1 MLFLFYDTQVFYML
15 NFSELSLSPLLYY
28 PHKPFWRTILKFDRS
43 WNLYQSDSLTI
54 GDNRLCQQLGQINY
68 FVVHRLK
75 HFFWYQIKSKL
86 MLSLHFFSNGNV
98 LEKLSVCVSEVWQ
111 YKLIILGGLW
121 SEQAWVIL
129 NRIEVTTGVRF
140 KHKMYLVKFS

>member
-15 NFSELSLSPLLYY
+15 NFSELTLSPLLCY
-28 PHKPFWRTILKFDRS
+28 PHKPFWRTILRFDQS

-54 GDNRLCQQLGQINY
+54 GDNRLCQQLGHINC
-68 FVVHRLK
+68 FVVYRLK

-98 LEKLSVCVSEVWQ
+98 LVKLSVCVSEVWQ
-111 YKLIILGGLW
+111 YKLIIFGGLW
-121 SEQAWVIL
+121 SAASLSHSQL
-129 NRIEVTTGVRF
+129 HRSHNRGSVQTQNISG
-140 KHKMYLVKFS
+140 